1 MMSRWILLVKRRDF
15 PVLEKSIKIMGW
27 KQVEAF
33 DSFRDDLIL
42 TIILFLSLANLGLV
56 QISPGIFNMIE
67 YGAVGDGITEDS
79 KVLLLRHGKQHAGT
93 TLEFAPS

>member
-1 MMSRWILLVKRRDF
+1 MVNLHSRSQLPLDF
-15 PVLEKSIKIMGW
+15 KAVTC
-27 KQVEAF
+27 Q
-33 DSFRDDLIL
+33 DLIL